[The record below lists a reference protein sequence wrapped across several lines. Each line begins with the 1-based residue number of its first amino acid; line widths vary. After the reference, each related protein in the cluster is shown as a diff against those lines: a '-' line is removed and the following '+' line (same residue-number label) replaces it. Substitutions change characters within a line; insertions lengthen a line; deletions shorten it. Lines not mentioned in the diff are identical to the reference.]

1 MDSRAAAQV
10 LAPENAKPEDKALY
24 YRTPGFIPAQETRV
38 FHGFFGRQGG
48 VSKGVYNAL
57 NCGPGSDDAIECV
70 QRNLEIVAGEA
81 GLKAGAIL
89 LLHQVHGKTCL
100 QADKPWS
107 LHDRPQADAFVTDR
121 PGLGLGILTADCAP
135 VLFYGRKADGAPVI
149 GAAHAGWKGALGGV
163 LAATLEQMKNCGAVP
178 DSIAAAIGPCIG
190 QVSYEVGPEFWE
202 AVVKDDGTA
211 EKFFRTARTQ
221 AHHLFDLPGYCA
233 FKLAGAGVRNVVIKD
248 LDTYFNE
255 EDFFSY
261 RRTTHRAD
269 KDYGR
274 QISLI
279 AIS

>member
-1 MDSRAAAQV
+1 MDSNAALQV
-10 LAPENAKPEDKALY
+10 SPLEDKSLY
-24 YRTPGFIPAQETRV
+24 YRVPGFANPADESV

-57 NCGPGSDDAIECV
+57 NCGPGSDDAIENV
-70 QRNLEIVAGEA
+70 RENLEIVATQA
-81 GLKAGAIL
+81 GLEANSIL

-100 QADKPWS
+100 KAEKPWPI
-107 LHDRPQADAFVTDR
+107 LNRPEADGVVTDV

-135 VLFYGRKADGAPVI
+135 VLFQARKADGSPVI
-149 GAAHAGWKGALGGV
+149 GAAHAGWKGALGGI
-163 LAATLEQMKNCGAVP
+163 LASTVEQIKSYGVKP
-178 DSIAAAIGPCIG
+178 SDISAAIGPCIG
-190 QVSYEVGPEFWE
+190 QVSYEVGAEFFE
-202 AVVKDDGTA
+202 AVLRDDEAA
-211 EKFFRTARTQ
+211 EKFFKSARK
-221 AHHLFDLPGYCA
+221 ADHHMFDLAGYCA
-233 FKLAGAGVRNVVIKD
+233 MKLAACGLANIAIKD

-279 AIS
+279 AIR